1 MTNENDV
8 WNELASIP
16 ADPPETR
23 DKCQQCKRPVQVC
36 WCPGLPKQRL
46 NPASRI
52 IILQHPAE
60 AKRCLR
66 TVPMLALA
74 LESGKCLIFR
84 KLFYSCLRGKKF
96 PLPKHEGLP
105 EILNDKNTILLYP
118 SPGAIALDTL
128 DPVGINEQEAYNLVL
143 LDGTWPQAKAI
154 YHSSPALY
162 FLRAC
167 KLIGVPTSQY
177 VIRTQPTEG
186 CLSTLETGASAL
198 SILEGDPELKE
209 KMLGPLHY
217 LCRFQLENG
226 AVTHQSK
233 EFLIKQ
239 KNYPKLIGKRLSKQL
254 RILPDNT
261 L

>member
-1 MTNENDV
+1 MNEDNV
-8 WNELASIP
+8 WSELASIS

-36 WCPGLPKQRL
+36 WCPGLPKHRL

-52 IILQHPAE
+52 VILQHPAE

-66 TVPMLALA
+66 TVPMLTLA

-84 KLFYSCLRGKKF
+84 AYDFPGRFSSHSSS
-96 PLPKHEGLP
+96 PLPPCLG
-105 EILNDKNTILLYP
+105 
-118 SPGAIALDTL
+118 
-128 DPVGINEQEAYNLVL
+128 AYNFSC
-143 LDGTWPQAKAI
+143 QAI

-167 KLIGVPTSQY
+167 KLIGVPTSEY

-198 SILEGDPELKE
+198 SILEGDPELRK

-239 KNYPKLIGKRLSKQL
+239 KTYPKLIGKRLAKQL
-254 RILPDNT
+254 RILPDST
-261 L
+261 A

>member
-1 MTNENDV
+1 MNEETV
-8 WNELASIP
+8 WQELSEIF

-23 DKCQQCKRPVQVC
+23 DKCLKCKRPVPVC
-36 WCPGLPKQRL
+36 WCPGLPKHPV

-66 TVPMLALA
+66 TAPMLALG
-74 LESGKCLIFR
+74 LEPEKCLIYSI
-84 KLFYSCLRGKKF
+84 FYFRGKKF
-96 PLPKHEGLP
+96 PLSKHEGLS
-105 EILNDKNTILLYP
+105 EILTDKNTILLYP
-118 SPGAIALDTL
+118 SPGAIALDKL
-128 DPVGINEQEAYNLVL
+128 NPVGVNGQKPYNLIL

-154 YHSSPALY
+154 YHSSPPLCV
-162 FLRAC
+162 LRAC
-167 KLIGVPTSQY
+167 KLVGVPTSEY

-186 CLSTLETGASAL
+186 CLSTLETGAFAL
-198 SILEGDPELKE
+198 SILEGDPELKN

-239 KNYPKLIGKRLSKQL
+239 KAYPKLIGRRLAKQL
-254 RILPDNT
+254 RMVPEEST
-261 L
+261 

>member
-1 MTNENDV
+1 MFQ
-8 WNELASIP
+8 ELSEIL
-16 ADPPETR
+16 ADPPEAR
-23 DKCQQCKRPVQVC
+23 EKCSQCKRPVPVC
-36 WCPGLPKQRL
+36 WCPGLPKHPI

-60 AKRCLR
+60 VKRCLR
-66 TVPMLALA
+66 TAPMLALG
-74 LESGKCLIFR
+74 LGSEKCVI
-84 KLFYSCLRGKKF
+84 YRGKKF
-96 PLPKHEGLP
+96 PLPKHEGLV

-118 SPGAIALDTL
+118 SPSAVTL
-128 DPVGINEQEAYNLVL
+128 DELTPVRGNNGQRAYNLIL

-154 YHSSPALY
+154 YHSSPALWN
-162 FLRAC
+162 LRAC
-167 KLIGVPTSQY
+167 KLVGIPTSEY

-186 CLSTLETGASAL
+186 CLSTLETGAFAL
-198 SILEGDPELKE
+198 SILEGEPELKD

-239 KNYPKLIGKRLSKQL
+239 KAYPKLIGRRLAKQL
-254 RILPDNT
+254 RTLPDESA
-261 L
+261 

>member
-1 MTNENDV
+1 MTNEDDV
-8 WNELASIP
+8 WNDLAGIP

-23 DKCQQCKRPVQVC
+23 DKCQQCKRPVSVC

-46 NPASRI
+46 NPSSRI

-66 TVPMLALA
+66 TAPMLALA
-74 LESGKCLIFR
+74 LESGKCLTF
-84 KLFYSCLRGKKF
+84 RGKKF
-96 PLPKHEGLP
+96 PLPKHEGLA

-118 SPGAIALDTL
+118 SPDAIALDTL
-128 DPVGINEQEAYNLVL
+128 DPVGTNGQNPYNLVL

-154 YHSSPALY
+154 YHSNPALY
-162 FLRAC
+162 SPRAC
-167 KLIGVPTSQY
+167 KLIGVPASEY
-177 VIRTQPTEG
+177 VIRTQPTDG

-198 SILEGDPELKE
+198 SILEGDPELRE

-217 LCRFQLENG
+217 LFQLENG

-239 KNYPKLIGKRLSKQL
+239 KAYPKLIGKRLAKQL
-254 RILPDNT
+254 RILPDST
-261 L
+261 S

>member
-1 MTNENDV
+1 MTNEDDV

-84 KLFYSCLRGKKF
+84 GKKF
-96 PLPKHEGLP
+96 PLPKHEGLS

-128 DPVGINEQEAYNLVL
+128 DPVGINEQKAYNLVL

-167 KLIGVPTSQY
+167 KLIGVPTSQ
-177 VIRTQPTEG
+177 
-186 CLSTLETGASAL
+186 
-198 SILEGDPELKE
+198 
-209 KMLGPLHY
+209 
-217 LCRFQLENG
+217 FQLENG

-239 KNYPKLIGKRLSKQL
+239 KTYPKLIGKRLAKQL

-261 L
+261 S

>member
-1 MTNENDV
+1 MTNEDDV
-8 WNELASIP
+8 WNELANLP
-16 ADPPETR
+16 AEPPEAR

-36 WCPGLPKQRL
+36 WCPGLPKQRF

-60 AKRCLR
+60 VKRCLR
-66 TVPMLALA
+66 TVPMLTLA
-74 LESGKCLIFR
+74 LEPGKCLIF
-84 KLFYSCLRGKKF
+84 RGKKF
-96 PLPKHEGLP
+96 PLPKHEGLA
-105 EILNDKNTILLYP
+105 EILNDRNTILLYP
-118 SPGAIALDTL
+118 SPKAAALDTL
-128 DPVGINEQEAYNLVL
+128 DPVGINGQHPYNLVL

-154 YHSSPALY
+154 YHSSPALLL
-162 FLRAC
+162 LRAY
-167 KLIGVPTSQY
+167 KLICEPTSEY
-177 VIRTQPTEG
+177 VIRTQPKEG
-186 CLSTLETGASAL
+186 CLSTVETGASAL
-198 SILEGDPELKE
+198 SILEGDPEMRE

-239 KNYPKLIGKRLSKQL
+239 KAYPKLIGKRLAKQL
-254 RILPDNT
+254 RMLPDST

>member
-1 MTNENDV
+1 MKENDA
-8 WNELASIP
+8 WNELACIP
-16 ADPPETR
+16 ADPPESR
-23 DKCQQCKRPVQVC
+23 DKCQDCKRPVKVC

-66 TVPMLALA
+66 TVPILTLT
-74 LESGKCLIFR
+74 LEPGKCLIF
-84 KLFYSCLRGKKF
+84 RGKKF
-96 PLPKHEGLP
+96 PLPKHEGLA
-105 EILNDKNTILLYP
+105 EILNDKNTVLLYP
-118 SPGAIALDTL
+118 SSEAVALDTL
-128 DPVGINEQEAYNLVL
+128 DPVGINGQNPYNLVL

-154 YHSSPALY
+154 YHSSPALC

-167 KLIGVPTSQY
+167 KLIGVPISEY

-198 SILEGDPELKE
+198 SILENDPKLRE
-209 KMLGPLHY
+209 KMLGPLHF

-239 KNYPKLIGKRLSKQL
+239 KTYPKLIGKRLSKQL
-254 RILPDNT
+254 RILPDDT